1 MPVHRPPTDGVPPK
15 GSRHCYVFSCVVL
28 WFEKLYELVETLALT
43 LLVTRVL
50 ADDHHVAVTADDLAL
65 VTDLLDAGLDLHGG
79 SLTGIGRPVRRH
91 RKAAHHL
98 ERGEPRWV

>member
-1 MPVHRPPTDGVPPK
+1 
-15 GSRHCYVFSCVVL
+15 VL

-65 VTDLLDAGLDLHGG
+65 VTDLLDAGLDLHGCV
-79 SLTGIGRPVRRH
+79 LV
-91 RKAAHHL
+91 
-98 ERGEPRWV
+98 